1 MIITGSHLKLCAPER
16 ERTMLCAVRTFMAFL
31 SLLVAVAA
39 AAGGT
44 ATYRWVDA
52 DGVHYS
58 DQPHPGAEQI
68 TLSTTQTYSSAQA
81 DPSSASSSSATRSA
95 RDSRDSRD
103 GGEFRYDSCA
113 VIQPA
118 QDQVLIDVA
127 SANIAVR
134 VQPAKRS
141 GDRVVL
147 SMDGQAI
154 EPKSNDQ
161 VEFVIAPIDRGTH
174 TVAATVRSS
183 DGKNLCQSPALTFH
197 VRQPSVNK
205 PVAMPH

>member
-1 MIITGSHLKLCAPER
+1 
-16 ERTMLCAVRTFMAFL
+16 MLCAVRTFMAFL

-44 ATYRWVDA
+44 ATYRWVDV

-81 DPSSASSSSATRSA
+81 NSSSAAGNSATRSA
-95 RDSRDSRD
+95 RDSQE
-103 GGEFRYDSCA
+103 GGDFHYDTCA

-118 QDQVLIDVA
+118 QDQMLIDVA

-134 VQPAKRS
+134 VQPAKRNS
-141 GDRVVL
+141 DRVVL
-147 SMDGQAI
+147 SVDGQAI

-161 VEFVIAPIDRGTH
+161 MEFVIAPIERGTH
-174 TVAATVRSS
+174 TVAATVRGS
-183 DGKNLCQSPALTFH
+183 DGKSLCQSPALTFH

-205 PVAMPH
+205 PVTMPH

>member
-1 MIITGSHLKLCAPER
+1 
-16 ERTMLCAVRTFMAFL
+16 MLCAVRTFMAFL
-31 SLLVAVAA
+31 SLLVAAVV
-39 AAGGT
+39 AAGGP

-81 DPSSASSSSATRSA
+81 DPSSASGISAPRPA
-95 RDSRDSRD
+95 HE

-118 QDQVLIDVA
+118 QDQVLIDVD
-127 SANIAVR
+127 SANIAVH

-174 TVAATVRSS
+174 TVAATVRST
-183 DGKNLCQSPALTFH
+183 DGKSLCQSPALTFH
-197 VRQPSVNK
+197 VRQPSVRK
-205 PVAMPH
+205 PVTMPH

>member
-1 MIITGSHLKLCAPER
+1 
-16 ERTMLCAVRTFMAFL
+16 MLCAVRTCMAFL

-58 DQPHPGAEQI
+58 DQPHPGAEKI
-68 TLSTTQTYSSAQA
+68 TLSQTQTYTSGQ
-81 DPSSASSSSATRSA
+81 PNSSSAPTPSATRP
-95 RDSRDSRD
+95 SRESRD
-103 GGEFRYDSCA
+103 GGDFHYDTCA

-118 QDQVLIDVA
+118 QDQMLIDVD
-127 SANIAVR
+127 SANVAVN

-141 GDRVVL
+141 SDRVVL
-147 SMDGQAI
+147 SMDGQSI

-161 VEFVIAPIDRGTH
+161 VEFVIAPIERGTH
-174 TVAATVRSS
+174 TVAATVRSA
-183 DGKNLCQSPALTFH
+183 DGRNLCQSSALTFH
-197 VRQPSVNK
+197 VRQPSVRK
-205 PVAMPH
+205 PVTMPH